1 MLGII
6 ITWLGGSLYAGG
18 ILLVQIF
25 DWPLWVCLAFLILIS
40 TSFTVTGGLAAVVI
54 TDSFQSILIIV
65 TSAALTVI
73 GLVKVGGVSGLIEAA
88 PEGYW
93 TLFRPSDAP
102 IYPWYVI
109 VLGYPVMSIWFWCAD
124 QTIVQRVLGAKDLR
138 NGQLGTVFAGFI
150 KIITPLIF
158 LVPGILCFVLH
169 PGLDNSDKAY
179 MTMVTSYFPT
189 GLIGLI
195 IAVLIAALVSTVD
208 SGLNSMSTVFTLD
221 FYCKKLRPEAQRKET
236 ILVGRIVTILTAFIA
251 FFVSWSMSF
260 AGKNLFDLFQCLISF
275 LAPPISAVFLL
286 GILWKRAT
294 PKAAFTT
301 LIVGGILSAL
311 AGICHFGG
319 WPTDTFWPHPLVL
332 SFLLFV
338 GLVILMSVLSL
349 RDQQPADK
357 FAIAT
362 LKEIYTAK
370 NYNPKKM
377 WNLWI
382 LLAVIMVFLYLLF
395 QFGI

>member
-1 MLGII
+1 MDIHSSLTMIDYTVILIYIIILLALGFWVSFRKKHTKDIFLAGNTLGWPNVGLSIFGTNVSPTMMIASCGIAYSSGMVAANFEWLAWIFLMLLGMVYFPRYMNMKISTMPEFLEKRFGKPCRHFLTWYTMLGII

-260 AGKNLFDLFQCLISF
+260 AGKNL
-275 LAPPISAVFLL
+275 
-286 GILWKRAT
+286 
-294 PKAAFTT
+294 
-301 LIVGGILSAL
+301 
-311 AGICHFGG
+311 
-319 WPTDTFWPHPLVL
+319 
-332 SFLLFV
+332 
-338 GLVILMSVLSL
+338 
-349 RDQQPADK
+349 
-357 FAIAT
+357 
-362 LKEIYTAK
+362 
-370 NYNPKKM
+370 
-377 WNLWI
+377 
-382 LLAVIMVFLYLLF
+382 
-395 QFGI
+395 